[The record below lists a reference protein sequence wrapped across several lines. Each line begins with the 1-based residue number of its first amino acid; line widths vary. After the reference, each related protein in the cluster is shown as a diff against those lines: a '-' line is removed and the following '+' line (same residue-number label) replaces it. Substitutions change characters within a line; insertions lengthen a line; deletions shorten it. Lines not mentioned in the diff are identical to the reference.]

1 VQDDKAP
8 STQPAVIRVAQ
19 YIILPAMSETNVLVQ
34 SSAECICLIKSS
46 AKCIC
51 LIRTMDEKP
60 DKRTRYYAMANG
72 VTDLENHKL
81 SQFGC

>member
-34 SSAECICLIKSS
+34 SSAECICLI
-46 AKCIC
+46 
-51 LIRTMDEKP
+51 RTMDEKP